1 MMPKVS
7 DVCRSK
13 PGFLKAMPKVSDVS
27 ISSTQILGMR
37 IIFAVT
43 AN

>member
-13 PGFLKAMPKVSDVS
+13 TGFLKAMPKVSDVS